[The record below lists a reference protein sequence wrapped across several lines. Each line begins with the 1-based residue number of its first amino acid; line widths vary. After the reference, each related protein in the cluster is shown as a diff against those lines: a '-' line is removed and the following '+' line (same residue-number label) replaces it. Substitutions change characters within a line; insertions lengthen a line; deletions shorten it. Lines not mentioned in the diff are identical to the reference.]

1 MNCKNYKIFSL
12 LFLISASSV
21 FAQTKEETDKI
32 MRSQD
37 PKEIS
42 AFVKKYPNNPNANFL
57 SNRLKNLAPAQ
68 STKAKPV
75 IQPLNSEKL
84 SKEVEK
90 KWKKA
95 KLMLIPKKQLIFSII
110 FLVQIEINLKF
121 L

>member
-42 AFVKKYPNNPNANFL
+42 AFVKK
-57 SNRLKNLAPAQ
+57 
-68 STKAKPV
+68 
-75 IQPLNSEKL
+75 
-84 SKEVEK
+84 
-90 KWKKA
+90 
-95 KLMLIPKKQLIFSII
+95 
-110 FLVQIEINLKF
+110 
-121 L
+121 